1 MKGCNINIV
10 RELLGHMTLKV
21 TLIYAH
27 LAPKNLSDAVRLLD
41 DFPVEIAASRNE
53 SANDDLGL

>member
-1 MKGCNINIV
+1 MRGCDINVV
-10 RELLGHMTLKV
+10 RELLGHTTLKV

-41 DFPVEIAASRNE
+41 NSLVETLTVRQE
-53 SANDDLGL
+53 FVDDEPSL